1 MPRLPRLYRRERIII
16 LVACLLVGLGVA
28 LADYL
33 APDEIVD
40 DGFYSRWVRRRN
52 AHYGGR
58 DMLGDAK
65 KRVFLI
71 VVDEEAKNRYGYP
84 LPRKTYGEV
93 VQKLI
98 AAGCGTVAVSVSFE
112 NKSPHPADDVAF
124 RGTVGDPH
132 VILPYR
138 LDSKNGH
145 LERVPPHKVL
155 LEGLESLEER
165 LGFSA
170 VPGNGAEV
178 RAVWLKLIQPGYPPH
193 YAFPVVA
200 LAHSAHLTP
209 EALLEHVRANRHHRV
224 VDRVRVEAVEAW
236 INTPGE
242 WGGFGNTF
250 LPNLFVSDILDTPTA
265 DLHRQL
271 GEDSIAVVGES
282 SPRSGVQ
289 GYASGSGDGRKGTL
303 AGRQFGPEIQACT
316 ILNLMLDNF
325 LVVTTRTERLAY
337 VLAAA
342 LWAGLLGC
350 LLRQRHFVPT
360 AVLSSI
366 GLGIA
371 SHQALVYKSL
381 LLPVFSP
388 VLSLLSATAVT
399 YFLKWYFA
407 RERRR
412 ERILDL
418 VRQVCPPTEVHVA
431 SDRTV
436 TVLAADLRDYKFML
450 EGDAVVGMSAL
461 HIYFEAVRRVLAHF
475 GGAVSEYKDNRQI
488 VVFGAGGK
496 PRSGHAMTACQA
508 AAALVSEAE
517 RLNGRGLGLPF
528 TRIGLAAATAEAE
541 ALTVKGRQLNIEVLL
556 ADAVYLTAGADLP
569 STPVKQAGDGVR
581 KLNVERLLMMIEEDR
596 PWEPVE
602 GTTDPGKLKVGE
614 AHHHYVLERLLGQ
627 GGMGR
632 VFLALD
638 TRLLRRVAI
647 KVVLGHLDEVHCK
660 RFLTEAQAIA
670 RVQHPGIVQIY
681 EAEVKPFP
689 YLVMEF
695 VDGRPLES
703 VLTEKPTIAESLA
716 MIQQVLEA
724 LGIIHGNG
732 IVHRDLK
739 PANIMVCHGRTKLMD
754 FGLARLTEK
763 ESRITRPG
771 EIWGTPEYMAPE
783 QLDEEFGE
791 VDAVSDLF
799 AVAAILYEAVT
810 GHRPTKK
817 GSVSMILYDLVYGV
831 PEAPHVLNPEV
842 SEALSAVI
850 MKGLSKPKA
859 ERFQSAREFADALTA
874 IPPR

>member
-1 MPRLPRLYRRERIII
+1 MPRLPRLYRRERILI
-16 LVACLLVGLGVA
+16 LAACLLVGLAVA
-28 LADYL
+28 TADLL

-52 AHYGGR
+52 AHYSGR
-58 DMLGDAK
+58 DMLGDARNK
-65 KRVFLI
+65 VFLI
-71 VVDEEAKNRYGYP
+71 VVDDDAKSRYGYP

-93 VQKLI
+93 VRKLI

-112 NKSPHPADDVAF
+112 NKSPNRADDLAF
-124 RGTVGDPH
+124 RETVRDPH

-138 LDSKNGH
+138 LDSKDGH
-145 LERVPPHKVL
+145 LERVLPHQGL
-155 LEGLESLEER
+155 TEGLGLDDR

-170 VPGNGAEV
+170 IPGDGTEV
-178 RAVWLKLIQPGYPPH
+178 RAVWLKLTQPGHPPH

-200 LAHSAHLTP
+200 LARSAQLSP
-209 EALLEHVRANRHHRV
+209 EALLQRVRANRHHRL
-224 VDRVRVEAVEAW
+224 VDRVPVEAVEAW
-236 INTPGE
+236 VNIPGE

-250 LPNLFVSDILDTPTA
+250 LPNLFVSDVLDTPVEQ
-265 DLHRQL
+265 LHRQL
-271 GEDSIAVVGES
+271 GEDSIAVVGEAW
-282 SPRSGVQ
+282 PRSGVL
-289 GYASGSGDGRKGTL
+289 GFASGSGDGRKGTL
-303 AGRQFGPEIQACT
+303 AGRQSGPEIQAGT

-325 LVVTTRTERLAY
+325 LVVTTRAQRVAY
-337 VLAAA
+337 ILAAA

-350 LLRQRHFVPT
+350 LLRQRHFVPVAT
-360 AVLSSI
+360 LSAI

-371 SHQALVYKSL
+371 SHQALVVKSL

-388 VLSLLSATAVT
+388 VLSLLAATAVT
-399 YFLKWYFA
+399 GFLKWYFA

-418 VRQVCPPTEVHVA
+418 VRDVCPPVEVQVA

-436 TVLAADLRDYKFML
+436 TVLVADLRDYKFLL

-475 GGAVSEYKDNRQI
+475 GGAVAEYRDNRQV
-488 VVFGAGGK
+488 VVFGVGGK
-496 PRSGHAMTACQA
+496 PRTTHALIACQA

-528 TRIGLAAATAEAE
+528 TRIGLAAATPEAE
-541 ALTVKGRQLNIEVLL
+541 ALVIQGRRLNVEVLL
-556 ADAVYLTAGADLP
+556 SDAVYQTAGPDLP
-569 STPVKQAGDGVR
+569 STPVKQAGDNVR
-581 KLNVERLLMMIEEDR
+581 KLNVERLLLQGER

-602 GTTDPGKLKVGE
+602 GTTDPGQLKVGE

-647 KVVLGHLDEVHCK
+647 KVVLGYLDEVHCK

-695 VDGRPLES
+695 VDGRPLEA
-703 VLTEKPTIAESLA
+703 VLTEKPGIAESLA

-754 FGLARLTEK
+754 FGLARMIEK
-763 ESRITRPG
+763 ESRVTRPG

-783 QLDEEFGE
+783 QLDDEFGE

-799 AVAAILYEAVT
+799 AVAAILYEAVA
-810 GHRPTKK
+810 GQRPTKK
-817 GSVSMILYDLVYGV
+817 GSVSMILYDLIYGV
-831 PEAPHVLNPEV
+831 PEAPHLVNPEV
-842 SEALSAVI
+842 PEALSAVI
-850 MKGLSKPKA
+850 MKGLSKQKA
-859 ERFQSAREFADALTA
+859 DRYQSAREFAEALK
-874 IPPR
+874 P